1 VIDKMYHGFLY
12 LMGFA
17 TSPSEVGEGGEHITD
32 LLQRQKQRF
41 PKAWWAVA
49 IGSVVL
55 SVLWFLFEIWLLL
68 HCIGIKPFGIP
79 RKKVN
84 NG

>member
-1 VIDKMYHGFLY
+1 MIDKLYHKFLY
-12 LMGFA
+12 VMGFA
-17 TSPSEVGEGGEHITD
+17 LTPEEVGIGGEHVTD
-32 LLQRQKQRF
+32 MLQRQKERF

-55 SVLWFLFEIWLLL
+55 SFLWFLFEIWLLL
-68 HCIGIKPFGIP
+68 HVCGLRPFGIP
-79 RKKVN
+79 RKKVG